1 MKDDVIFE
9 EQTIRNKGLENVLEK
24 TLDFNIKYLEF
35 LESKLKEMKE
45 QRDKL
50 ING

>member
-35 LESKLKEMKE
+35 LESKLKEMK
-45 QRDKL
+45 DPS
-50 ING
+50 